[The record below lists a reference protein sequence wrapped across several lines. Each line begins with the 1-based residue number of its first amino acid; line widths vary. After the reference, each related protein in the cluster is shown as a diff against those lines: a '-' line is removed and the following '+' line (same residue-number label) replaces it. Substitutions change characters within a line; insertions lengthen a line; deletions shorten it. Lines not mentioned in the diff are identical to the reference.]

1 MLSFILIACKKYR
14 ICDTSKL
21 SLVSLVGGLS
31 NMLEVAF
38 LGTSGQSPLP
48 KRHLSS
54 AIARYNGR
62 CILFDAGEG
71 TLVALKTLGWS
82 PMKIDYI
89 CLTHYHADHILGL
102 PGLLITISNT
112 GRTDPVIIIGPKGLR
127 KYLQGFAPF
136 ITGLSFKL
144 QFQEL
149 EKPVYQLHAD
159 PFILN
164 PFKVYHS
171 VPCYGYSLLLPRPPK
186 FDMNRVMWN
195 NVPPELFSVLQEKG
209 EAVYNNKLFTLD
221 MISGP
226 ARKGIKITFCTD
238 TRPTDAI
245 VKNAEGSDLF
255 ICEGM
260 YATDDKLDKA
270 IETKH
275 MLFSEAAQM
284 AADAKVKKLCLTH
297 FSPGLPNPKEYLD
310 SVKTIFDNTVIA
322 TDFMIHTIQF
332 ED

>member
-1 MLSFILIACKKYR
+1 
-14 ICDTSKL
+14 
-21 SLVSLVGGLS
+21 
-31 NMLEVAF
+31 MLEVAF

-54 AIARYNGR
+54 VIARCNGH

-71 TLVALKTLGWS
+71 TLVALKSLGWS
-82 PMKIDYI
+82 PMKVDYI

-127 KYLQGFAPF
+127 KCLQAFSMF
-136 ITGLSFKL
+136 LSGLTFKL

-149 EKPVYQLHAD
+149 DKPACQLRAD

-164 PFKVYHS
+164 PFKVFHS
-171 VPCYGYSLLLPRPPK
+171 VPCYGYSLTLPRPPK
-186 FDMNRVMWN
+186 FDINSVTWN
-195 NVPPELFSVLQEKG
+195 DVPPELFNVLQERG
-209 EAVYNNKLFTLD
+209 EAVYNNKLYTLD

-226 ARKGIKITFCTD
+226 SRKGIKIIFCTD

-245 VKNAEGSDLF
+245 VKNAEGADLF

-260 YATDDKLDKA
+260 YATADKLDKA
-270 IETKH
+270 VETKH

-284 AADAKVKKLCLTH
+284 AADAQVKKLCLTH
-297 FSPGLPNPKEYLD
+297 FSPGLPNPKDYLD
-310 SVKTIFDNTVIA
+310 DVKPIFLNTVIA
-322 TDFMIHTIQF
+322 NDFMVQSIQF